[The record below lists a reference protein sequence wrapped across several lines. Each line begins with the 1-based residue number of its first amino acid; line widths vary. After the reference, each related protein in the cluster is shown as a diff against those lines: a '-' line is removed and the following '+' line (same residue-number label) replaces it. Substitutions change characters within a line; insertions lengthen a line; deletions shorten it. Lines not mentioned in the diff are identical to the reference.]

1 MEVEEKERLS
11 EVEILFRDFEW
22 YAPNK
27 EVRPPSLWINFFD
40 VFFAIIGTLVALVPI
55 MIIGIAIKLD
65 SKGPIFFTQKRLGQY
80 KKPFWLIKFRTMVTN
95 AEDNGPMW
103 ANENDS
109 RVTRVGYILRKARL
123 DELPQLFNILKGN
136 LSFVGPRP
144 IRKYFADLLRQYNN
158 EYDKRFLVKPGLSGW
173 AQIFAPYGS
182 TIEEQLTKV
191 PYDLRYLKGLSVKD
205 YLLII
210 LLTVKSVFMGNGV

>member
-1 MEVEEKERLS
+1 MAVEEKERLP
-11 EVEILFRDFEW
+11 EIEMLFRDLEW
-22 YAPNK
+22 HAPSR
-27 EVRPPSLWINFFD
+27 EVRPRSLWIIFFD
-40 VFFAIIGTLVALVPI
+40 TFFATIGILVALVPI
-55 MIIGIAIKLD
+55 IMIGIAIKLD

-123 DELPQLFNILKGN
+123 DELPQLFNILMGN

-144 IRKYFADLLRQYNN
+144 IRKYFADLLRQYNS

-205 YLLII
+205 YLMII
-210 LLTVKSVFMGNGV
+210 LLTIKTVVTGNGV

>member
-1 MEVEEKERLS
+1 MAVEEKERLS
-11 EVEILFRDFEW
+11 EVEMLFRDIEW
-22 YAPNK
+22 HAPTR
-27 EVRPPSLWINFFD
+27 EVRPRSLGISFFD
-40 VFFAIIGTLVALVPI
+40 IFFAIIGILVALVPI
-55 MIIGIAIKLD
+55 IIIAVAIKLD

-103 ANENDS
+103 ANENDN

-123 DELPQLFNILKGN
+123 DELPQLFNILMGN

-144 IRKYFADLLRQYNN
+144 IRKYFADLLRQYNS

-205 YLLII
+205 YLMII
-210 LLTVKSVFMGNGV
+210 LLTIKTVFTGNGV